1 MPESEAV
8 GPHVV
13 IVTVPCPG
21 HIIPAMQL
29 AKFLL
34 SRGMKVSCFSTGINY
49 ASVERNLRE
58 EFNHEAIR
66 FRPLIDPAEFVS
78 PGKELTAN
86 ISWMQRRSDGE
97 MAGRFEAVVRA
108 LTPPPACIVTD
119 LMVGWAQDVADR
131 ARIPRHVLYTMPAN
145 ALLFSFACVPHLLSP
160 RVAPLHPLGT
170 WNSMIDTT
178 HSFYDYMMRNAKR
191 LQEADIILVNSF
203 EALEEGFLRLMRSD
217 LIGKPSVQIQ
227 RILSIGP
234 LIRTSD
240 RELGVA
246 HTAKS
251 REDTSCAEVFEWLD
265 AREPSSVVYVSFGSL
280 LTVTETQ
287 LHELA
292 HGLALAERP
301 FLWVYRA
308 PNAPQ
313 VLPSETEDASCFDG
327 LPAGFLERVE
337 GRGKLIHGWA
347 PQEKIL
353 AHEAVGAFMSH
364 CGWNSSLEALWAG
377 KPLIAWPLAVEQRLT
392 ARYFAN
398 DMRIA
403 VEIRKDD
410 DGMVESAEVV
420 RAISVLMED
429 EEIRSR
435 FVKMHHLAH
444 LALKEGGTSR
454 ANLNLLVD
462 SIERQSQRCQ
472 DGAA

>member
-1 MPESEAV
+1 MPENEAV

-327 LPAGFLERVE
+327 LPAGVGIEVERPSVLQFQVDRLQSISRE
-337 GRGKLIHGWA
+337 FCRSVTVAEMRCGFRGYRVPGACGR
-347 PQEKIL
+347 
-353 AHEAVGAFMSH
+353 
-364 CGWNSSLEALWAG
+364 
-377 KPLIAWPLAVEQRLT
+377 
-392 ARYFAN
+392 ARQTNPRMGSA
-398 DMRIA
+398 
-403 VEIRKDD
+403 RKDS
-410 DGMVESAEVV
+410 SA
-420 RAISVLMED
+420 
-429 EEIRSR
+429 
-435 FVKMHHLAH
+435 
-444 LALKEGGTSR
+444 
-454 ANLNLLVD
+454 
-462 SIERQSQRCQ
+462 
-472 DGAA
+472 